1 MPSNRLVDAASAA
14 NRFGLGAKSGAI
26 AGMSDP
32 RGVLAQELRS
42 PPSTQALFTGLP
54 SSADSLAAEYQF
66 RADRKARKAE
76 LEAREA
82 AVKSGDPE
90 AVKKLGDGFFKQF
103 GDQLQAENAA
113 RWNAALSAEIGFS
126 ERIVRFWSNHF
137 AVSVDKRPATLL
149 AAPMEREVIRPR
161 AFGRFA
167 DLLLGIETHPAMLLY
182 LDNAQS
188 IGPNS
193 RLGERMARNG
203 GNPQRKRALG
213 LNENLGREIMELHT
227 LGVNGGYSQADV
239 IELAKAITGWS
250 VRVPRDDGPGPRGEQ
265 IDHLNPTTGFV
276 FRENTHEPGARS
288 VLGKRYAE
296 GGMDQGRAV
305 LADLAVHPSTARHV
319 STQLACHFVA
329 DKPPQPLVDRMVAT
343 WLHSG
348 GDLRAVYLAMI
359 GSEEAWGDQARKF
372 RTPDDFLLAALRVLG
387 VQQAPDARKLGGLL
401 ARMGRPDFTPHSPAG
416 FTDTADAWIGPDPL
430 WKRVQIAE
438 ELARQASRD
447 LIPAQV
453 AQEALGPRLHPA
465 TTQAVVRA
473 DSPQQAMS
481 LLLGSPDFQWR
492 I

>member
-1 MPSNRLVDAASAA
+1 MPSNQLAEAASAV
-14 NRFGLGAKSGAI
+14 NRFGLGARPGAI
-26 AGMSDP
+26 VGMAEP

-42 PPSTQALFTGLP
+42 PPSVQGLFAGLP

-103 GDQLQAENAA
+103 GDQIQAENAA
-113 RWNAALSAEIGFS
+113 RWNAALTAEIGFS

-137 AVSVDKRPATLL
+137 AVSVDKRPTTLL
-149 AAPMEREVIRPR
+149 AAPMEREVIRPH

-188 IGPNS
+188 IGPES
-193 RLGERMARNG
+193 RLGERLARGG
-203 GNPQRKRALG
+203 GNPKRKGAQG

-227 LGVNGGYSQADV
+227 LGVNGGYTQADV

-250 VRVPRDDGPGPRGEQ
+250 VRVPRDDGPGLRGGQ
-265 IDHLNPTTGFV
+265 TDHANPVTGFV
-276 FRENTHEPGARS
+276 FRENTHEPGART

-296 GGMDQGRAV
+296 GGMEQGRAV
-305 LADLAVHPSTARHV
+305 LTDLAVHPSTAKHV
-319 STQLACHFVA
+319 CGQLACHFVA
-329 DKPPQPLVDRMVAT
+329 DKPPQPLVERMVAT
-343 WLHSG
+343 WLRSG
-348 GDLRAVYLAMI
+348 GDLRAVYLSMLES
-359 GSEEAWGDQARKF
+359 GEAWGPEARKF
-372 RTPDDFLLAALRVLG
+372 RTPDDYLIAALRVLG

-416 FTDTADAWIGPDPL
+416 FTDTADAWIGPDPI
-430 WKRVQIAE
+430 WKRVQVAE
-438 ELARQASRD
+438 ELAAHASRE
-447 LIPAQV
+447 LVPEQIAQN
-453 AQEALGPRLHPA
+453 ALGPRLHPA
-465 TTQAVVRA
+465 TAQAVVRA
-473 DSPQQAMS
+473 DSPQQAVS
-481 LLLGSPDFQWR
+481 ILFGSPDFQWR